1 VRSSHGNTL
10 LASGAAYRPR
20 IVDGE
25 LDELLAGLPAIAIE
39 GPKAVGKTVT
49 AVRRAATAYRLDD
62 AAERS
67 ILEADTSRLVE
78 GEQPILIDEWQRL
91 PESFDRVRRAVDDG
105 AGPASFLLTGSAT
118 PTDHPPTHSGAGR
131 IVRVRLRPMALA
143 ERSLDAPTVRLAD
156 LLEGK
161 RPPVRGRAE
170 TGLEDYVDEIV
181 RSGFPGVRDLSPRL
195 LRAQLDRYLDH
206 IVDREFEELGRKVRR
221 PATLR
226 RWMSAYAAATATT
239 ASFEK
244 IRDAATG
251 DEAEKPSRPTAL
263 SYRDILERLWILD
276 PVPAWLPARNRL
288 AQLSS
293 PSKHHL
299 ADPAL
304 AARLLGVDAA
314 ALLQARPAEPS
325 VPRDGTLLGALFES
339 LVTLCVRVYAQRV
352 EARTAHLRT
361 WRGEREVDLIIERGR
376 SIVAIEVK
384 LGQVVTDRDVRHLLW
399 LQDRFG
405 DELADAV
412 VVTTGRE
419 AYRRR
424 DGIAVVPAA
433 LLGP

>member
-1 VRSSHGNTL
+1 MVPSPADPDQ
-10 LASGAAYRPR
+10 ASGSPYRRR

-25 LDELLAGLPAIAIE
+25 LDELLAGLPAISIE
-39 GPKAVGKTVT
+39 GPKAVGKTET

-62 AAERS
+62 AAERL
-67 ILEADTSRLVE
+67 IVEADTSRLVE
-78 GEQPILIDEWQRL
+78 GEKPILIDEWQRL
-91 PESFDRVRRAVDDG
+91 PESFDRVRRAVDAG

-118 PTDHPPTHSGAGR
+118 PTDPPVHSGAGR
-131 IVRVRLRPMALA
+131 IVRVRLRPMTLV
-143 ERSLDAPTVRLAD
+143 ERDVEVPTVSLAD
-156 LLEGK
+156 LFTGTRPAVEG
-161 RPPVRGRAE
+161 RTE
-170 TGLEDYVDEIV
+170 IGLDDYVDEIL
-181 RSGFPGVRDLSPRL
+181 RSGLPGARALSPRP
-195 LRAQLDRYLDH
+195 LRAQLDGYLDH
-206 IVDREFEELGRKVRR
+206 IVDRDFEELGRKVRR

-226 RWMSAYAAATATT
+226 RWMAAYAAATATT

-244 IRDAATG
+244 IRDAATS
-251 DEAEKPSRPTAL
+251 DEVEKPSRPTAL

-276 PVPAWLPARNRL
+276 SVPAWLPTRNRL
-288 AQLSS
+288 TQLSS

-314 ALLQARPAEPS
+314 TLLQGRPSDPAL
-325 VPRDGTLLGALFES
+325 PRDGTLLGALFES

-361 WRGEREVDLIIERGR
+361 LRGEREVDLILERGQ

-384 LGQVVTDRDVRHLLW
+384 LGQLVNDHDVRHLLW
-399 LQDRFG
+399 LRDQLG

-412 VVTTGRE
+412 VVTTGVE